1 MLRDEMAPLALLLVV
16 SLLLAT
22 PQPAAGSF
30 LLLDPADYSKHYT
43 ALPEVGGVSGS
54 SAFAWA
60 QEELPFVDLPGSDDA
75 DLEAAYYYRSKVL
88 REHILETGYPDAPY
102 VVSECKFATTTVN
115 ATSHKPPNGT
125 TQPVCDSHA
134 LRYTEAG
141 GD

>member
-1 MLRDEMAPLALLLVV
+1 MAALALTVV
-16 SLLLAT
+16 ILSLLLGT

-60 QEELPFVDLPGSDDA
+60 QQELPFVDLPDA
-75 DLEAAYYYRSKVL
+75 DPDLEAAYYYRSKVL

-102 VVSECKFATTTVN
+102 VVSECKFATTTIN
-115 ATSHKPPNGT
+115 ATSHKTPNGT
-125 TQPVCDSHA
+125 TTRRGR
-134 LRYTEAG
+134 L
-141 GD
+141 